1 MAEATWWQRGVIYQI
16 YPRSFMD
23 GDGDGVGDLPGILRR
38 LDHLTWL
45 GVDAVW
51 LSPVHPSPM
60 DDFGYDVSDYTD
72 VDPVFGTLADL
83 DELVAA
89 AHRRGLRVLL
99 DWVPNHTSD
108 RHPWFQA
115 SRASRDGARRD
126 WYVWR
131 DPRPDGGPPT
141 NWLRYIGD
149 SAWCWDEPTGQFYY
163 RVFLDSQP
171 DLNWR
176 NPQVQEAMFDTLRF
190 WLARG
195 IDGFRIDALIVLV
208 EDDRL
213 RDNPPNP
220 GYRPGQDM
228 PYLRE
233 LSVWNVDRPETR
245 ELAARMRK
253 VVDEFGDD
261 RVLLAELGLPLEQAV
276 AYYGPDGSGIQVPF
290 NFGLLTAAWD
300 ARGIAAYVDRYLAA
314 LPAGAWPNWVLGNHD
329 SPRVASRLGPAQARV
344 AAMLLLTLPGTPI
357 LYQGE
362 ELGLEDVPIPDEEA
376 LDPIARLVPGH
387 GRDPERTRCPGTPAP
402 APASRVAAPGCP
414 SASGT
419 GPGAWPPSATT
430 PPPCSP
436 CTAACCGSAAPPRPW
451 SPAPTSR
458 SRPTATSS
466 PTCAPATATAT
477 WSPST
482 SAPTRPAWPSPG
494 PRPVAGRWSRPTPA
508 ATARRSAGRWSC
520 AATRAWSSGPDP
532 RSRGGL
538 DVTLRAGL
546 ALAQGRR
553 LHATP
558 PTM

>member
-1 MAEATWWQRGVIYQI
+1 MADATWWQRGVIYQI

-23 GDGDGVGDLPGILRR
+23 GDGDGVGDLPGILAR

-60 DDFGYDVSDYTD
+60 DDFGYDVSDHTD
-72 VDPVFGTLADL
+72 VDPVFGTLADM
-83 DELVAA
+83 DRLVAA

-115 SRASRDGARRD
+115 SRSSRDDPRRD

-149 SAWCWDEPTGQFYY
+149 SAWGWDERTGQFYY

-195 IDGFRIDALIVLV
+195 VDGFRIDALIVLV

-220 GYRPGQDM
+220 GYRPGQDL
-228 PYLRE
+228 PYMRE

-253 VVDEFGDD
+253 VVGEFGDD

-276 AYYGPDGSGIQVPF
+276 AYYGPAGSGIQVPF
-290 NFGLLTAAWD
+290 NFELLTAAWD

-329 SPRVASRLGPAQARV
+329 TPRVASRLGPAQARV

-357 LYQGE
+357 LYQGD
-362 ELGLEDVPIPDEEA
+362 ELGLVDVPIPAEEA
-376 LDPIARLVPGH
+376 LDPLARLLPGR
-387 GRDPERTRCPGTPAP
+387 GRDPERTPMPWDAGPEAGFTAGRPWLPIGEANRPLHVAAQRDDPGSMLRLHRRLLGLRRVAP
-402 APASRVAAPGCP
+402 ALAGGGYEPVETAGDVLAYLRTGPDGRYLVALNLGPEPARLAAPGLKPAGRVAA
-414 SASGT
+414 
-419 GPGAWPPSATT
+419 ATH
-430 PPPCSP
+430 
-436 CTAACCGSAAPPRPW
+436 
-451 SPAPTSR
+451 PAR
-458 SRPTATSS
+458 Q
-466 PTCAPATATAT
+466 
-477 WSPST
+477 
-482 SAPTRPAWPSPG
+482 G
-494 PRPVAGRWSRPTPA
+494 RPVAGE
-508 ATARRSAGRWSC
+508 
-520 AATRAWSSGPDP
+520 
-532 RSRGGL
+532 
-538 DVTLRAGL
+538 L
-546 ALAQGRR
+546 ALAGDEGVVVA
-553 LHATP
+553 LD
-558 PTM
+558 

>member
-23 GDGDGVGDLPGILRR
+23 SNGDGVGDLPGILAR

-60 DDFGYDVSDYTD
+60 DDFGYDISDYTD

-83 DELVAA
+83 DDLVAA
-89 AHRRGLRVLL
+89 AHGRGLRVLL

-115 SRASRDGARRD
+115 SRSSRDDPRRD
-126 WYVWR
+126 WYIWR
-131 DPRPDGGPPT
+131 DPRPGGGPPT
-141 NWLRYIGD
+141 NWLRYVGD
-149 SAWCWDEPTGQFYY
+149 SAWCWDERTGQYYY

-195 IDGFRIDALIVLV
+195 IDGFRIDALVALV
-208 EDDRL
+208 EDAQL

-220 GYRPGQDM
+220 NFRAGRDF
-228 PYLRE
+228 PYMRE
-233 LSVWNVDRPETR
+233 LSIWNIDQPETR

-261 RVLLAELGLPLEQAV
+261 RVLLAELGIPLEQAV
-276 AYYGPDGSGIQVPF
+276 AYYGGDGDTIQVPF
-290 NFGLLTAAWD
+290 NFELLSAAWD
-300 ARGIAAYVDRYLAA
+300 ARGIAGFVDRYLAA

-329 SPRVASRLGPAQARV
+329 TPRVASRLGQDQARV

-362 ELGLEDVPIPDEEA
+362 ELGLTDVPIPAEEA
-376 LDPIARLVPGH
+376 LDPIARLVPGR
-387 GRDPERTRCPGTPAP
+387 GRDPERTPMPWEPGPGGGFSSRPSREPRRGAPDPSVTRPWLPLGTDNLARNVAAQRDDPASMLSLHRRLLALRRRTPAL
-402 APASRVAAPGCP
+402 VAGAYSPVEADGDVL
-414 SASGT
+414 AYLRGD
-419 GPGAWPPSATT
+419 GPDGRLVALNL
-430 PPPCSP
+430 
-436 CTAACCGSAAPPRPW
+436 
-451 SPAPTSR
+451 
-458 SRPTATSS
+458 
-466 PTCAPATATAT
+466 
-477 WSPST
+477 
-482 SAPTRPAWPSPG
+482 G
-494 PRPVAGRWSRPTPA
+494 PRPGRLAVPAEVAGGRVLVSTHPDRDGAPA
-508 ATARRSAGRWSC
+508 GATLELRGDEGVVIGYGTEIAG
-520 AATRAWSSGPDP
+520 
-532 RSRGGL
+532 
-538 DVTLRAGL
+538 
-546 ALAQGRR
+546 
-553 LHATP
+553 
-558 PTM
+558 